1 MIDTSFWIKHFLLDI
16 VCHKALL
23 VYKEIVEVCRKCV
36 INIKFGRKVAVNE
49 KF

>member
-1 MIDTSFWIKHFLLDI
+1 MIDTSFLIKHFLLDI

-23 VYKEIVEVCRKCV
+23 VYKEIVEVFCKCV
-36 INIKFGRKVAVNE
+36 INTKFGRKVAVNE